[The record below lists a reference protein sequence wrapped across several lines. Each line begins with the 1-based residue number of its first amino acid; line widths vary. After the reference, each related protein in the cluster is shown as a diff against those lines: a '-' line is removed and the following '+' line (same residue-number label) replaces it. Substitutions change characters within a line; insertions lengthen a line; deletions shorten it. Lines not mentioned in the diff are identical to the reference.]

1 MTGSDRRRRDRGL
14 VAVAM
19 SGGVDS
25 SLTALLLAEQGWQVV
40 GFTLLLHDEGDGV
53 NVSPR
58 GRDRRCCH
66 LEGAERA
73 RQAALRAGGE
83 HHVVDVR
90 AAFQEAVIADFEREY
105 ARGRTPNPC
114 VRCNTFLKWGLLY
127 EHGMK
132 LGAGMFATGHHARV
146 VVEGPAEGGDPQP
159 RLLKARDRDKDQSYA
174 LWGISR
180 AHLAHTLLPVGE
192 LTKPE
197 VRALAAEHGLAAA
210 DVPDSQEICF
220 VPGDYRDFLAARV
233 AAGRAQPGLS
243 EALEPGDIVDGSGRV
258 VGRHGGTARYT
269 IGQRRGLGVATG
281 RPLFVEA
288 IDPVSRTVRVGEG
301 EGLLVRELTVEEANW
316 VSSDPPREPLRG
328 EVHIRYNDPG
338 APAGVRP
345 LDAHRFS
352 VHFDTPQRAVTP
364 GQSAVVYQ
372 GEVVVGGGVIAG

>member
-1 MTGSDRRRRDRGL
+1 MNTGV

-83 HHVVDVR
+83 HHVLDVR
-90 AAFQEAVIADFEREY
+90 AAFQETVIADFEREY

-127 EHGMK
+127 EHGLR

-146 VVEGPAEGGDPQP
+146 DAGSAREDGSTHP
-159 RLLKARDRDKDQSYA
+159 RLLRARDPDKDQSYA
-174 LWGISR
+174 LWGIPRS
-180 AHLAHTLLPVGE
+180 HLAHTLLPVGE
-192 LTKPE
+192 LTKQE
-197 VRALAAEHGLAAA
+197 VRARAAAYGLAAA

-220 VPGDYRDFLAARV
+220 VLGDYRDFLAGRV
-233 AAGRAQPGLS
+233 AAGRAQPGLDG
-243 EALEPGDIVDGSGRV
+243 AFAPGDIVDGEGQV

-288 IDPVSRTVRVGEG
+288 IDPTTHTLRVGDG
-301 EGLLVRELTVEEANW
+301 EGLLRREMTVEEANW
-316 VSSDPPREPLRG
+316 VSSDPSSGPLRA

-338 APAGVRP
+338 APAEVRP
-345 LDAHRFS
+345 AGSHRFE
-352 VHFDTPQRAVTP
+352 VLFDEPQRAVTP

-372 GEVVVGGGVIAG
+372 GEVVLGGGVIAG

>member
-1 MTGSDRRRRDRGL
+1 VNTGV

-83 HHVVDVR
+83 HHVLDVR
-90 AAFQEAVIADFEREY
+90 AAFREAVIADFEREY

-127 EHGMK
+127 EHGRR
-132 LGAGMFATGHHARV
+132 LGASMFATGHHARV
-146 VVEGPAEGGDPQP
+146 RIDQEGERGGPRH
-159 RLLKARDRDKDQSYA
+159 RLLRARDPEKDQSYA
-174 LWGISR
+174 LWGIPRS
-180 AHLAHTLLPVGE
+180 LLPQTLLPVGE
-192 LTKPE
+192 LTKRE

-210 DVPDSQEICF
+210 GVPDSQEICF
-220 VPGDYRDFLAARV
+220 VPGDYRDFLAGRV
-233 AAGRAQPGLS
+233 ADGRAQPGLR

-258 VGRHGGTARYT
+258 LGRHEGTARYT

-281 RPLFVEA
+281 RPLFVEG

-301 EGLLVRELTVEEANW
+301 EGLLVQETLVEEANW
-316 VSSDPPREPLRG
+316 VSSDPPKEPLRAQ
-328 EVHIRYNDPG
+328 VHIRYNDPG
-338 APAGVRP
+338 APAEVRP
-345 LDAHRFS
+345 LDARRFT
-352 VHFDTPQRAVTP
+352 VRFDLPQRAVTP
-364 GQSAVVYQ
+364 GQSAVIYQ
-372 GEVVVGGGVIAG
+372 GEVVLGGGVIAG